1 MTNGNGGSSGAVRD
15 ADTDRARL
23 RAIHDALTG
32 GDLAYAGKLAED
44 ALGDGIDH
52 VMVLSLV
59 AGRREQAGRPDEAL
73 ALLRRARAAAPEAAG
88 IANQL
93 GLALLR
99 SELFEDAAAAF
110 HEALTLDPAF
120 VPALANRGMASS
132 ALGFDADAR
141 RDFEAA
147 LARDPANL
155 VALNGLAAS
164 TLARGEAEEAGRLA
178 DAVLAREPGFP
189 GAVLTRAGA
198 DVAQGR
204 HAAAEAGLRP
214 LLGDARAA
222 PLDRAAGWG
231 LLGDALDGEGRFAEA
246 FAAWR
251 EGNELQRSHYRAA
264 LEGRPGT
271 LALVRRLAAALDG
284 RRIPA
289 AFGQGGR
296 SPAARHVFL
305 LGFPGT
311 GAEALAGLL
320 ADPLVLE
327 GCEALIDAARD
338 WMADEETFAA
348 FLGADDDAVEPAR
361 HAYWRRVGDEGVDP
375 AGRLFVD
382 CNPLNLFKLPLIAR
396 LFPDARILIARG
408 DARDEVLAAY
418 AARFRMS
425 APAWQMLTLEG
436 CAELHAAT
444 AALVEASRTAF
455 GLFMHETSP
464 AAAAADPGG
473 EAKAIAAFLTLAVPA
488 AAAVRPAPRPGRWRD
503 YEAQLEPVLA
513 TSGPR
518 GQPR

>member
-1 MTNGNGGSSGAVRD
+1 MTNGNGGPGGAVRD
-15 ADTDRARL
+15 AQTDRARL
-23 RAIHDALTG
+23 RAVHDALTG
-32 GDLAYAGKLAED
+32 GDIATAGKLAED
-44 ALGDGIDH
+44 AFRDGIDH

-59 AGRREQAGRPDEAL
+59 AGRREQEGRLDHAL
-73 ALLRRARAAAPEAAG
+73 ALLRRARAAAPGAAG

-99 SELFEDAAAAF
+99 MERVEEAAASF
-110 HEALTLDPAF
+110 HDALTLDPAF
-120 VPALANRGMASS
+120 PPALANRGMASS

-147 LARDPANL
+147 LALDPANL

-164 TLARGEAEEAGRLA
+164 ALARGEADEARRLA
-178 DAVLAREPGFP
+178 DSVLAREPGFP
-189 GAVLTRAGA
+189 VAMLTRAGA
-198 DVAQGR
+198 DVALGE
-204 HAAAEAGLRP
+204 HEAAEARLRP
-214 LLGDARAA
+214 LLGDARVA

-251 EGNELQRSHYRAA
+251 EGNEAQLSHYRAA
-264 LEGRPGT
+264 FEGRPGT
-271 LALVRRLAAALDG
+271 LALVRRLASTLEG

-289 AFGQGGR
+289 AFGHGGR

-305 LGFPGT
+305 LGFPGA
-311 GAEALAGLL
+311 GGEALAGLL
-320 ADPLVLE
+320 ADPVILE

-338 WMADEETFAA
+338 WMADEERFIA
-348 FLGADDDAVEPAR
+348 FLEADDNTVEPAR
-361 HAYWRRVGDEGVDP
+361 VAYWRRVGEEGVDP

-396 LFPDARILIARG
+396 LFPDAHILIVRG
-408 DARDEVLAAY
+408 DARDDVLAAY

-436 CAELHAAT
+436 CAELHVAT
-444 AALVEASRTAF
+444 VALVEASRTAF

-464 AAAAADPGG
+464 EAAVADPAG
-473 EAKAIAAFLTLAVPA
+473 EAKAIADFLALAVPDSP
-488 AAAVRPAPRPGRWRD
+488 AVRPVPRPGRWRD
-503 YEAQLEPVLA
+503 YEAQLAPVVETVA
-513 TSGPR
+513 P
-518 GQPR
+518 